1 MSKQVF
7 VNASTARTNA
17 RNAGTIHS
25 EVRDIETEI
34 LANVDQGLLYANVT
48 SNTTMTDS
56 NVYYY
61 AWYGVQSNA
70 TVVDQ
75 ITEVKSYFEHL
86 GYGVQILANPAT
98 NVNITWNITW

>member
-1 MSKQVF
+1 MSKRVF
-7 VNASTARTNA
+7 VTASTARSNA
-17 RNAGTIHS
+17 RNASVIHG

-34 LANVDQGLLYANVT
+34 FANIDLGLLYANVT

-61 AWYGVQSNA
+61 AYYGIQNNA

-75 ITEVKSYFEHL
+75 IVSVKEYFQSL
-86 GYGVQILANPAT
+86 GYGVNILTNPET
-98 NVNITWNITW
+98 NVNITWNISW